1 MGANQSTGVRWAYRM
16 KPRTDPDVAAPDKI
30 FPGNRG
36 AWVYPLTYGRARIV
50 VGLIGN
56 YETTDEW

>member
-1 MGANQSTGVRWAYRM
+1 M